1 MKDRPVLRQL
11 HSASTAIT
19 QPAVRGHR
27 GALIIEMLLALTI
40 LLLCTMAIVQ
50 WTFTAYAV
58 QAVNSAAA
66 EGARTAAGVFPTA
79 GARNTR
85 VQSSVLAVLT
95 PLGFQS
101 TGLNVTVVDSTTYF
115 TVTVKIPVTSCP
127 IPRLLNSFGFTA
139 ITGKSLSSSG
149 VAWAS

>member
-1 MKDRPVLRQL
+1 VLRQPQSKS
-11 HSASTAIT
+11 SAVNP
-19 QPAVRGHR
+19 PAMRGHR
-27 GALIIEMLLALTI
+27 GALVIEMLLALTI

-50 WTFTAYAV
+50 WTFTAYAL

-66 EGARTAAGVFPTA
+66 EGARTAAGVFPTS
-79 GARNTR
+79 GDRNTR

-101 TGLNVTVVDSTTYF
+101 TGLTVTVVDSTTYF

-139 ITGKSLSSSG
+139 ITGKALSSSG

>member
-1 MKDRPVLRQL
+1 MLRQV
-11 HSASTAIT
+11 HPTSSAVTPSAL
-19 QPAVRGHR
+19 RGHR

-40 LLLCTMAIVQ
+40 LLLCTLAIVQ
-50 WTFTAYAV
+50 WTFTASAV

-66 EGARTAAGVFPTA
+66 EGARTAAGVFSSS
-79 GARNTR
+79 GARETR
-85 VQSSVLAVLT
+85 VQSSVLAVLS

-101 TGLNVTVVDSTTYF
+101 TGLTVTVVDSTTYF

-127 IPRLLNSFGFTA
+127 IPGLLNSFGFTA